1 MARARLLREEFNR
14 LDKQSKGPMTEARR
28 PTDIALPPPEMTG
41 PGAAILEALA
51 LRSTTRKTAPTAL
64 APALLS
70 KLLWA
75 AWGINRDQGAFGE
88 PGRTAASASNSQEI
102 DLYVLLES
110 GAYLYNARANRLDG
124 VVDEDIRSF
133 ALTPGQR
140 GVSAS
145 APAQLVFVA
154 DVERLIHTRGFQEPG
169 LQNPET
175 QKSYF
180 FVDAGLIA
188 ANVYLFAAA
197 EGLAAWFHN
206 CDKAGLARKLG
217 LRAEQRALFAQSVGY
232 RESAETQN

>member
-1 MARARLLREEFNR
+1 M
-14 LDKQSKGPMTEARR
+14 Q
-28 PTDIALPPPEMTG
+28 
-41 PGAAILEALA
+41 
-51 LRSTTRKTAPTAL
+51 PTAL

-75 AWGINRDQGAFGE
+75 AWGINREHGAFGE
-88 PGRTAASASNSQEI
+88 TGALPLRRATRRKSTFMCCWKAAPT
-102 DLYVLLES
+102 YTTR
-110 GAYLYNARANRLDG
+110 RANRLEG
-124 VVDEDIRSF
+124 VLDEDIRSF

-140 GVSAS
+140 GVNAR

-154 DVERLIHTRGFQEPG
+154 DVERLIHTRELQEPG

-197 EGLAAWFHN
+197 ERLAAWFHN
-206 CDKAGLARKLG
+206 CTRRAWRKNSG
-217 LRAEQRALFAQSVGY
+217 FAPNKGRCLRSRVGY
-232 RESAETQN
+232 RGAATERLTDLALRI